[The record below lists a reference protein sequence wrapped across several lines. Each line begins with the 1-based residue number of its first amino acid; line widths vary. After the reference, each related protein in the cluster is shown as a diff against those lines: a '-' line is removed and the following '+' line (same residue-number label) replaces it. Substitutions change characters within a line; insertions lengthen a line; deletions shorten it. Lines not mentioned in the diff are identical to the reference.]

1 MVTVTPLATTLLSPT
16 LMPLS
21 LVRKVPCIVS
31 VASPTVDKD
40 TVVVAYQQADPL

>member
-1 MVTVTPLATTLLSPT
+1 MVTATPLATTLLSPT

-31 VASPTVDKD
+31 VASPTMDKD
-40 TVVVAYQQADPL
+40 TVVVACQHADPL